1 MKNDQ
6 ITSIKEFCSNNNSD
20 LSLKNCLSNR
30 GDRKFEKQEDPNS
43 N

>member
-6 ITSIKEFCSNNNSD
+6 ITSIKGFCSNNNSD
-20 LSLKNCLSNR
+20 LSLRNCLSNDE
-30 GDRKFEKQEDPNS
+30 DRRFEIQEDTNS